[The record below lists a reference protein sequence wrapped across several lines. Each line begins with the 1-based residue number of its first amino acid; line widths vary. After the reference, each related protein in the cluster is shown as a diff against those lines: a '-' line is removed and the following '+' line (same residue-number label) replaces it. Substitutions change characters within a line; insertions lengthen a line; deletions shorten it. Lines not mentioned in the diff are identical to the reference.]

1 MGWVIIHWFELGTLE
16 LLCLNLWF
24 VSSVLSA
31 LRETNRW
38 LTIRANWAGPQSH
51 FLARAPHRIE
61 RASERRIR
69 PTWKAVGEI
78 VLFSRS
84 CDHHRRV

>member
-1 MGWVIIHWFELGTLE
+1 MKNWVILHWFELGTLV

-38 LTIRANWAGPQSH
+38 IG
-51 FLARAPHRIE
+51 FL
-61 RASERRIR
+61 
-69 PTWKAVGEI
+69 
-78 VLFSRS
+78 SRVQW
-84 CDHHRRV
+84 DQTHEPETTDQG